1 MMESKD
7 LERPLKA
14 TTRLRLNAFDFTD
27 LWDDEDFEFESE
39 EGESTPT
46 KEVFC
51 RILGPPPPPPPLLDL
66 QIFKGSPKR
75 DLSQS
80 TTLKLHWR
88 ALHNVATLPRS
99 THFGSK
105 TIWTTMEPVQL
116 DTERLAFLFEWKA
129 NNPTTS
135 LVSGQRKQMSV
146 SVLGLKRSNNITIT
160 LNRLPPTHLLPPAI
174 YSMDASVLDR
184 EDLQRL
190 QMLLPTKE
198 EMNLIKEAKIQH
210 PNANLAP
217 AELCLLVLGEIPHLS
232 SRLHLWAFVQDYDS
246 LEQEI
251 AKPLFYLKQAMEQ
264 LAGSQTFKR
273 VLATV
278 LAIGNFLNGCKARG
292 FELSYLSKLSQVRD
306 TRSRQPLLHHV
317 CVLLQQLYPESSD
330 LYSDLTTVSKAGKCE
345 YSLVR
350 ADLDHLQTLTSG
362 SWEKMKALDR
372 VDEYQGIKCQ
382 KKKTVQD
389 GQNSGLRQRLPNLLK
404 ECEDRTKVLK
414 AVYRRV
420 INRFHS
426 FLLFLGYSKA
436 MVRETRPE
444 DFCKS
449 ISNFALEFRA
459 AWQNAVLQKE
469 GVARSPPARRDKN
482 QPSQMR
488 ESERHFTL
496 EDVLRTP
503 ESIVRMDGTQPRQR
517 RRMPNIASVLK
528 KNKS

>member
-1 MMESKD
+1 MESED

-27 LWDDEDFEFESE
+27 LWDEEDLEFEPE

-46 KEVFC
+46 KGGFHG
-51 RILGPPPPPPPLLDL
+51 ILGPPPPPPLLDL

-99 THFGSK
+99 THFGTQ

-116 DTERLAFLFEWKA
+116 DTARLAFLFEWKA
-129 NNPTTS
+129 NNPTAS
-135 LVSGQRKQMSV
+135 LVSGHRKQMSV
-146 SVLGLKRSNNITIT
+146 SVLGMKRSNNITIT

-198 EMNLIKEAKIQH
+198 EIDLIKEAKIQH
-210 PNANLAP
+210 PNSYLAP

-264 LAGSQTFKR
+264 LAGSQTFKH

-317 CVLLQQLYPESSD
+317 CVLLQQLYPQSSD

-362 SWEKMKALDR
+362 SWEKMKLLDR
-372 VDEYQGIKCQ
+372 VDEWQGIKGQ
-382 KKKTVQD
+382 KKQTVQE
-389 GQNSGLRQRLPNLLK
+389 GQDSGLRQRLPDLLK

-459 AWQNAVLQKE
+459 AWQTVVLQKE
-469 GVARSPPARRDKN
+469 GVARSPPARPAKS

-496 EDVLRTP
+496 EDILRTP
-503 ESIVRMDGTQPRQR
+503 ESTVRMDGTQPRQR
-517 RRMPNIASVLK
+517 RRMPNIARAVLK
-528 KNKS
+528 KTKSS